1 MFWKK
6 TPPRRERDRALDA
19 LHERLA
25 LMSARLDTLEK
36 AYKEID
42 LEWSSWYEKF
52 STLYRRLA
60 KREQRARPADET
72 DGEPAEKPINPLA
85 AQILQGSPLLRR
97 GD

>member
-6 TPPRRERDRALDA
+6 TAPRHRNDRDLDS

-60 KREQRARPADET
+60 KREQRAKGTEP
-72 DGEPAEKPINPLA
+72 DGTEPDNRPINPLA
-85 AQILQGSPLLRR
+85 AQILSGNPILKR